1 MDRHDTHLRPDPL
14 MRVLLIGGTGFIGR
28 HLIAE
33 CLHSGYEVTVVS
45 RGVTGVELL
54 HDSRVTHIRADRNDL
69 TLPAGTGWDI
79 AVDVNCFDPLTAD
92 VTAHQLVGRAHRAI
106 LISTVSVY
114 APMHAPGIDETSAVP
129 ATPPRTTHERY
140 GRLKAAA
147 ENAYLAVFGDRL
159 TVLRVG
165 PLIGAYDNLGR
176 LPFWIDA
183 LLREPTVVVPA
194 APTAVQLLDVRDL
207 AAFTLLTGAI
217 GASGTFNVVG
227 TTHELQRLL
236 RDLADTWSSTA
247 RLIEVPDAQLAAVGV
262 TPWEELPYWL
272 PSDDLDYPGMNRI
285 DGTTAIELGLRRRPF
300 LDTATATHDWM
311 CGPDHRSATRCIDGR
326 ASHLRSMRQLVSDIT
341 PTLDPRGE

>member
-1 MDRHDTHLRPDPL
+1 

-33 CLHSGYEVTVVS
+33 CFHSGYEVTVVS
-45 RGVTGVELL
+45 RGITGVELL
-54 HDSRVTHIRADRNDL
+54 HDSRVTHVRADRNNL
-69 TLPAGTGWDI
+69 TLPAGPGWDI

-92 VTAHQLVGRAHRAI
+92 LTAHQLVGRAHRAI

-114 APMHAPGIDETSAVP
+114 TPMRTPGIVETSALP
-129 ATPPRTTHERY
+129 TTPPRTAHERY

-159 TVLRVG
+159 TVLRAG
-165 PLIGAYDNLGR
+165 PLIGPYDNLGR

-183 LLREPTVVVPA
+183 LLHEPTVVVPA
-194 APTAVQLLDVRDL
+194 APTALQLLDVRDL
-207 AAFTLLTGAI
+207 AAFALLTGAI

-227 TTHELQRLL
+227 ATHELQRLL
-236 RDLADTWSSTA
+236 RDLADAWSSTTH
-247 RLIEVPDAQLAAVGV
+247 LIDIPDRQLMAAGV

-272 PSDDLDYPGMNRI
+272 PSDDPDHPGMNRI
-285 DGTTAIELGLRRRPF
+285 GEAVANDLGLQRRPV
-300 LDTATATHDWM
+300 LDTATATRDWM
-311 CGPDHRSATRCIDGR
+311 CVPDQTAPRRIHGR

-341 PTLDPRGE
+341 TPTLDPRRE